1 MFYLYDLGE
10 VEGVHQFGLSVS
22 ADVHSEGRIADIP
35 VDADS
40 AMDAA
45 SIHID
50 TVTRPVGEYYLSWIE

>member
-1 MFYLYDLGE
+1 MFHLYDLGE

-22 ADVHSEGRIADIP
+22 ACTYPGELVTDILS
-35 VDADS
+35 DADA

-50 TVTRPVGEYYLSWIE
+50 TVIKPDGEYYLSWIE

>member
-10 VEGVHQFGLSVS
+10 VEGVRQFGLSVS
-22 ADVHSEGRIADIP
+22 ANVPSEGRIADIL
-35 VDADS
+35 VDAEA

-50 TVTRPVGEYYLSWIE
+50 TVTKPVGEYYLSWIE

>member
-1 MFYLYDLGE
+1 VFYLYDLGK

-22 ADVHSEGRIADIP
+22 ADVSPGELITSILS
-35 VDADS
+35 DAAA

-50 TVTRPVGEYYLSWIE
+50 TVIKPVGEYYLSWME